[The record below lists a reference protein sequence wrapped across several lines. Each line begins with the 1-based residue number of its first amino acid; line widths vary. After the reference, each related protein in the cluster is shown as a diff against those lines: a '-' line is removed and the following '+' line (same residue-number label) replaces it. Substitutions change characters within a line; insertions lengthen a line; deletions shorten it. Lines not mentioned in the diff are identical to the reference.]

1 MKEKMSD
8 KMGVLVDRIMDLI
21 IEEKGYDWCGEK
33 GLSWERGETFE
44 GSPDELGA
52 IFVSNFLFHH
62 FKEATAESLEGGG
75 LSEKDVMLL
84 MQKSYVKDLGWM
96 SNPEFMSLSAPLS
109 EKIKAAVFLGE
120 F

>member
-1 MKEKMSD
+1 MKEKKSD
-8 KMGVLVDRIMDLI
+8 KMGRLVDRIMDFI

-33 GLSWERGETFE
+33 TLSWERGETFK
-44 GSPDELGA
+44 GSSDELKA

-62 FKEATAESLEGGG
+62 FKEATAKSLEGAG

-84 MQKSYVKDLGWM
+84 MQKSYVQDLGWV
-96 SNPEFMSLSAPLS
+96 SNPEFMSLSEPLS